1 MRIGAKIQISLH
13 LPILTHNI
21 MSLSILPIFHFIR
34 GYLIPLLP
42 YLIGHETGLHHVLQ
56 GGEALLDGR
65 GDGPEDQDQGQVH
78 VSQ

>member
-1 MRIGAKIQISLH
+1 M
-13 LPILTHNI
+13 
-21 MSLSILPIFHFIR
+21 
-34 GYLIPLLP
+34 P

>member
-1 MRIGAKIQISLH
+1 MSNKLENFIGIQKH
-13 LPILTHNI
+13 AGKNQK
-21 MSLSILPIFHFIR
+21 M
-34 GYLIPLLP
+34 P

-78 VSQ
+78 VSQQRSSQHSGVFVKTVNKTGY